1 MYRFIKD
8 LFAIEKSPRRGLFA
22 LEWVVLGYMAFT
34 LLIVLFAYTKVAN
47 PDSMIWGRVRIGA
60 ITVALWAVY
69 RMVPCRLTRFLR
81 VGIQM
86 IFLAW
91 WYPDTYEINRIF
103 PNLDHVFASC
113 EQSIFGCQPALLF
126 SRAFPSHIFSE
137 LMDLGYASYFP
148 MIVITVLYYFAF
160 KYEEFERASFVV
172 IGSFFAYYVIFV
184 ILPVTGPQYYYGAA
198 GLDNIA
204 KGIFPNVHDY
214 FNLHSERM
222 TSPGYAD
229 GIFYHLVEDA
239 HNAGERPTA
248 AFPSSHV
255 GISTVIMFLAWH
267 SRSRALFLLLVP
279 FFVLMCFATVY
290 IQAHYAIDAI
300 AGLITGAAFY
310 FALMRYTKSWK

>member
-1 MYRFIKD
+1 
-8 LFAIEKSPRRGLFA
+8 
-22 LEWVVLGYMAFT
+22 
-34 LLIVLFAYTKVAN
+34 
-47 PDSMIWGRVRIGA
+47 MIA
-60 ITVALWAVY
+60 
-69 RMVPCRLTRFLR
+69 
-81 VGIQM
+81 
-86 IFLAW
+86 
-91 WYPDTYEINRIF
+91 
-103 PNLDHVFASC
+103 
-113 EQSIFGCQPALLF
+113 
-126 SRAFPSHIFSE
+126 
-137 LMDLGYASYFP
+137 
-148 MIVITVLYYFAF
+148 ITVLYYFAF

-279 FFVLMCFATVY
+279 FFILMCFATVY

>member
-248 AFPSSHV
+248 AFPSRHV

-279 FFVLMCFATVY
+279 FFILMCFATVY

>member
-137 LMDLGYASYFP
+137 LMDL
-148 MIVITVLYYFAF
+148 
-160 KYEEFERASFVV
+160 
-172 IGSFFAYYVIFV
+172 
-184 ILPVTGPQYYYGAA
+184 
-198 GLDNIA
+198 
-204 KGIFPNVHDY
+204 
-214 FNLHSERM
+214 
-222 TSPGYAD
+222 
-229 GIFYHLVEDA
+229 
-239 HNAGERPTA
+239 
-248 AFPSSHV
+248 
-255 GISTVIMFLAWH
+255 IS
-267 SRSRALFLLLVP
+267 
-279 FFVLMCFATVY
+279 
-290 IQAHYAIDAI
+290 Q
-300 AGLITGAAFY
+300 
-310 FALMRYTKSWK
+310 

>member
-279 FFVLMCFATVY
+279 FFILMCFATVY